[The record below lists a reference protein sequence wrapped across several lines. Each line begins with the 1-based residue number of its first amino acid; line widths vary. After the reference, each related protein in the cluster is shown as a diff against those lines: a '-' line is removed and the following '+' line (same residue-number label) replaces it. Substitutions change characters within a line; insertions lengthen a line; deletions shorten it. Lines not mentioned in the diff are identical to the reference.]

1 MQFIIIILLLLFINR
16 SAITIDTKATQDIV
30 YDYNT
35 KEVIFEKDADKLTY
49 PASMT
54 KIMTAYVVF
63 DRIKNT
69 PLSLND
75 KCTISAKAYRMGG
88 SRMFLEI
95 NDKVSIG
102 DLLRG
107 IIIQSGNDASIAIS
121 ECLSGTENDFSKL
134 MNSYSEKLGLKNTN
148 FVNSSGWP
156 DDKHY

>member
-1 MQFIIIILLLLFINR
+1 MRFFIILLLLLSINK
-16 SAITIDTKATQDIV
+16 SAITIDTKATQAIV

-35 KEVIFEKDADKLTY
+35 KEVIFEKKADQLTY

-54 KIMTAYVVF
+54 KIMTVYVVF

-69 PLSLND
+69 QLSLND

-107 IIIQSGNDASIAIS
+107 IIIQSGNDASVAIA
-121 ECLSGTENDFSKL
+121 EMFKW
-134 MNSYSEKLGLKNTN
+134 Y
-148 FVNSSGWP
+148 
-156 DDKHY
+156 